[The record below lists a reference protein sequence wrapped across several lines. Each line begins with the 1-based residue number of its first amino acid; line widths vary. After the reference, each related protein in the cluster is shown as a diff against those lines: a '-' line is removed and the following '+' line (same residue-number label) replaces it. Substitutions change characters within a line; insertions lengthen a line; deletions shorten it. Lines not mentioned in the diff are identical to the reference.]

1 VIKNLA
7 HISYHVMVVLLS
19 AALALCVPLL
29 ATTLAGSLLRFWAF
43 IENEKLFL
51 VALELCT
58 AAALIVFFNMLKHG
72 WESRKLLRMARSAG
86 MVPATPTNG
95 FFLKR
100 RVRKMKS
107 ELGFAREV
115 MIIGSTGYRSFVE
128 REGELHEA
136 LLNCREAKIMLLD
149 PLKEG
154 VLMRSRSIPDP
165 EITPEVMREQIIR
178 SIDYLKG
185 LRHAQKAVTLKLY
198 PEMPLL
204 KLAILG
210 DNAFL
215 RHYHTGLNIRYM
227 PEYAFR
233 NQQNHGGL
241 YMPMYRYFQAR
252 WQDPNIP
259 EYDLDTDEI
268 VYRDRSGNEVSR
280 EQFSEVTMLTLRT
293 PVEESADMVQERE
306 YACS

>member
-1 VIKNLA
+1 
-7 HISYHVMVVLLS
+7 MVVLLS
-19 AALALCVPLL
+19 AALALCVPFL

-43 IENEKLFL
+43 IENEQLFL
-51 VALELCT
+51 IALELCT
-58 AAALIVFFNMLKHG
+58 AAGLIVFFNRVQHS
-72 WESRKLLRMARSAG
+72 WESRKLLRMAKSAG
-86 MVPATPTNG
+86 MVAAAPAPW

-107 ELGFAREV
+107 DLGFAREV

-128 REGELHEA
+128 PEGDLHEA
-136 LLNCREAKIMLLD
+136 LLNSREAKIMLLD
-149 PLKEG
+149 PLKDG
-154 VLMRSRSIPDP
+154 VLTRARSIPDP

-215 RHYHTGLNIRYM
+215 RHYHTGMNIRYM

-233 NQQNHGGL
+233 NEQNHGGL
-241 YMPMYRYFQAR
+241 YIPMYRYFLTR

-259 EYDLDTDEI
+259 EYDLDTDEL
-268 VYRDRSGNEVSR
+268 VYRDRSGIEVSR
-280 EQFSEVTMLTLRT
+280 ERFSEIPMLTGA
-293 PVEESADMVQERE
+293 PVEAYANRALERE
-306 YACS
+306 YACG

>member
-1 VIKNLA
+1 
-7 HISYHVMVVLLS
+7 MVVLLS
-19 AALALCVPLL
+19 AALALCVPFVASML
-29 ATTLAGSLLRFWAF
+29 ASGLLRFWAV
-43 IENEKLFL
+43 IENENFFL
-51 VALELCT
+51 VALEIST
-58 AAALIVFFNMLKHG
+58 AVVLIVFFNMLKHS
-72 WESRKLLRMARSAG
+72 WESRKLLRMAKSAG
-86 MVPATPTNG
+86 MVPTAPSKG

-107 ELGFAREV
+107 EMGFARDV

-128 REGELHEA
+128 REGDLHEA
-136 LLNCREAKIMLLD
+136 LINCREAKIMLLD

-154 VLMRSRSIPDP
+154 VLMRARSIPDP

-185 LRHAQKAVTLKLY
+185 LQHAQKAVTLKLY

-210 DNAFL
+210 ENAFL
-215 RHYHTGLNIRYM
+215 RHYHTGLNVRYM

-233 NQQNHGGL
+233 NEPNHGGL
-241 YMPMYRYFQAR
+241 FMPMYRYFQTR

-259 EYDLDTDEI
+259 EYDLDTDEL
-268 VYRDRSGNEVSR
+268 VYRDRSGTEISRQRFNEIPLSPG
-280 EQFSEVTMLTLRT
+280 SP
-293 PVEESADMVQERE
+293 PVVEYAEAVLERE
-306 YACS
+306 YACG

>member
-1 VIKNLA
+1 
-7 HISYHVMVVLLS
+7 
-19 AALALCVPLL
+19 
-29 ATTLAGSLLRFWAF
+29 
-43 IENEKLFL
+43 
-51 VALELCT
+51 
-58 AAALIVFFNMLKHG
+58 
-72 WESRKLLRMARSAG
+72 
-86 MVPATPTNG
+86 
-95 FFLKR
+95 
-100 RVRKMKS
+100 MKS

-154 VLMRSRSIPDP
+154 VLMRSRSLPDP

-185 LRHAQKAVTLKLY
+185 LRQAQKTVTLKLY

-210 DNAFL
+210 DSAFL
-215 RHYHTGLNIRYM
+215 RHYHTGMNVRYM

-252 WQDPNIP
+252 WQDPNVP

-268 VYRDRSGNEVSR
+268 VYRDRIGNEVSR
-280 EQFSEVTMLTLRT
+280 ELFNEVPMSTSGT
-293 PVEESADMVQERE
+293 PVVEYADMVLERE